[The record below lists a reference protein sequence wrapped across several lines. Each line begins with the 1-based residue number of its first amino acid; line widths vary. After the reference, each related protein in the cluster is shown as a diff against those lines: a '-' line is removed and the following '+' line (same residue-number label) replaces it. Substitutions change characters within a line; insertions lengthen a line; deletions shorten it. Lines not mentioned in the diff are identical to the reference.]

1 MTNLENIINIIN
13 DSNNINITSVLSQDE
28 NEYLLKLFNKHDSIL
43 LELNNLTNEI
53 VLDNKIDYHDI
64 PNIILYISK
73 LYISYFYINKNI
85 DNYNIIEILYE
96 IIIFTNL
103 KDISTEEIIIIN
115 KILDISIELLKT
127 NPTKIK
133 NKIKYCC
140 SRWRFAE

>member
-1 MTNLENIINIIN
+1 MTLCFF
-13 DSNNINITSVLSQDE
+13 LS
-28 NEYLLKLFNKHDSIL
+28 
-43 LELNNLTNEI
+43 
-53 VLDNKIDYHDI
+53 
-64 PNIILYISK
+64 
-73 LYISYFYINKNI
+73 
-85 DNYNIIEILYE
+85 E

-140 SRWRFAE
+140 SRWRFAEK